1 MSNTLTVK
9 ILISSFLMLISEF
22 ENQLFNKVLFEFKS
36 QFLSIFKIL
45 NYIWRQRYKNY
56 FLFLILFFLNL

>member
-1 MSNTLTVK
+1 MSNTLTIK

>member
-9 ILISSFLMLISEF
+9 LLISSFLMLISEF

>member
-9 ILISSFLMLISEF
+9 LLISSFLMLISKF

>member
-9 ILISSFLMLISEF
+9 LLISSFLMLISEF
-22 ENQLFNKVLFEFKS
+22 ENQLFIKVLFEFKS